1 MMDGGMEGWGWLWGA
16 LMMVLFWGGLVAAIA
31 IAVRA
36 SSSSRRGARDERP
49 DAEAILAERFA
60 RGEISR
66 DEFEERRKVLHGAS
80 R

>member
-1 MMDGGMEGWGWLWGA
+1 MMDGTMDGWGWFWGA

-36 SSSSRRGARDERP
+36 GGSWRRDRRDERP
-49 DAEAILAERFA
+49 DADAILGERFA
-60 RGEISR
+60 RGEISK
-66 DEFEERRKVLHGAS
+66 DEFEERRKVLHTAN